1 MLEEYYYSSPF
12 TFYNS
17 KNHISQKKLRPLPV
31 LADFIIYICTAFG
44 FFFLWR
50 IFTISFGVFSSC
62 KISRYVKPT
71 IKNLSSS
78 FMVHT
83 ARSFLPDKS
92 CAATRILLCGPPLPP
107 KPSVLRRRDACWQS
121 PYHISRWPAA
131 TPWAF
136 SAFVLRSDLDL
147 AIVIDLCASRAW
159 WSHYSSKWVNVM
171 PKVGH

>member
-1 MLEEYYYSSPF
+1 
-12 TFYNS
+12 
-17 KNHISQKKLRPLPV
+17 
-31 LADFIIYICTAFG
+31 
-44 FFFLWR
+44 
-50 IFTISFGVFSSC
+50 
-62 KISRYVKPT
+62 
-71 IKNLSSS
+71 
-78 FMVHT
+78 MVHN
-83 ARSFLPDKS
+83 ARSFVPDKS

-171 PKVGH
+171 PKVGHQYRCCLWWGLGVSGGGGWVMLGVLAGGVGGASFSILQFPEMKSY

>member
-1 MLEEYYYSSPF
+1 M
-12 TFYNS
+12 
-17 KNHISQKKLRPLPV
+17 HWQCLRIPLY
-31 LADFIIYICTAFG
+31 FCTAFG
-44 FFFLWR
+44 FYFLER
-50 IFTISFGVFSSC
+50 IVIISFGVFSSL
-62 KISRYVKPT
+62 KISRYAKLK
-71 IKNLSSS
+71 IEKHLSSS
-78 FMVHT
+78 FMVHN
-83 ARSFLPDKS
+83 AQSFGPDKS
-92 CAATRILLCGPPLPP
+92 CAAMRILLCGPPLPP

-159 WSHYSSKWVNVM
+159 WRPYSSKWVNVM